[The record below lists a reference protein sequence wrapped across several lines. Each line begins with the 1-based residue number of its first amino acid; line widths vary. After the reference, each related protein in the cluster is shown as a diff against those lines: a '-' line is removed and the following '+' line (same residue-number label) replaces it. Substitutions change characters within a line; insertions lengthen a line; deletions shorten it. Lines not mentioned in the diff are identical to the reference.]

1 MSRVERK
8 RLEKERKKKTRFFVK
23 SSDNFTADVAGYD
36 KEKLNF
42 TDKIKENKSKKSSS
56 DEYYAKEIEKMK
68 SSDSYGKDA
77 TSNSRLMTAD
87 KIISVEDE
95 RMILERRKRNLENQ
109 NESDA
114 NVMTVDDIFT
124 AEDIENGIT
133 ESVPK
138 VQKEKNL
145 KMKKSETNINEIK
158 RIKIENAT
166 FEDEVKVAE
175 SRLAAQGKEANMG
188 KEDITPEKNEQTDE
202 KSKDNIEEK
211 EIILEEIKVNKEGAV
226 GEKAIKSAPIQ
237 TEINDVEDPEKGSG
251 IKRAIKK
258 FFGAIVIIL
267 LVIYGIGCFI
277 FSMRFFPNTIV
288 NGIDVSYKTPDQLD
302 KLAADKIEG
311 YKLVIEG
318 RNNVKDSIAGSS
330 VALEYVK
337 DSSAKKVKSEQG
349 FFGWPLAL
357 YKGESIDGKLNIKY
371 DKDKFER
378 IVSELNIF
386 KKENIKEPVSP
397 YPDYDEKGKKVVI
410 NKGDLG
416 STPKKEAVYAYV
428 SNMLVSEATSEK
440 YPDSVYKAQK
450 NNASNPKL
458 EKAVEF
464 IQPYTENKIE
474 YDFGYEKYTA
484 TGKAIVGMFD
494 IDSEGNYDVKLSKD
508 KVREFVRGLSRKYS
522 TYGDTREIDS
532 ASTGG
537 KLKVSGG
544 IYGWLI
550 DREKETD
557 ELYKLVSEKKNIA
570 NRTPIYYQTA
580 MSRDKNDMGDE
591 FIEIDL
597 SKQYMWYVRKGEVL
611 VSTPIVSGQPGK
623 GDATPTGIYPLNYK
637 TRNATLRGP
646 GYSSPVSYWM
656 PFNGNIGIHDAN
668 WQPYF
673 GGSRY
678 LFAGSHGCINTPYGK
693 AAKFY
698 SLAKEGMP
706 VVVHN

>member
-8 RLEKERKKKTRFFVK
+8 RLEKEQKKKTRFFVK
-23 SSDNFTADVAGYD
+23 SSDNSTANVAGDD

-42 TDKIKENKSKKSSS
+42 TDKTKENKSKKSGA

-68 SSDSYGKDA
+68 SSDSYGEDIASK
-77 TSNSRLMTAD
+77 NRLMTAD

-95 RMILERRKRNLENQ
+95 RMILERRKRNLDNP
-109 NESDA
+109 NESGA

-138 VQKEKNL
+138 VQKEKNP

-158 RIKIENAT
+158 RIKIENAP

-188 KEDITPEKNEQTDE
+188 KEDITPEKNEQIEE
-202 KSKDNIEEK
+202 KSNDIIEEK
-211 EIILEEIKVNKEGAV
+211 EIISEEVIANKEESV
-226 GEKAIKSAPIQ
+226 GEKSIKSAPIQ
-237 TEINDVEDPEKGSG
+237 TEINDIEEPEKGGG
-251 IKRAIKK
+251 IKRALKK
-258 FFGAIVIIL
+258 FFGAIAIIL
-267 LVIYGIGCFI
+267 VVIYGIGCFV
-277 FSMRFFPNTIV
+277 FSGRFFPNTVV
-288 NGIDVSYKTPDQLD
+288 NGIDVSYKTPEQLD
-302 KLAADKIEG
+302 KLAAEKIEG
-311 YKLVIEG
+311 YKLAIEG

-330 VALEYVK
+330 VDLEYVK

-349 FFGWPLAL
+349 FLGWPLAL

-371 DKDKFER
+371 DKDKFEK

-397 YPDYDEKGKKVVI
+397 YPDYDEKGKKVIV

-416 STPKKEAVYAYV
+416 STPKKEAVYAYI

-450 NNASNPKL
+450 NDASNPNL

-484 TGKAIVGMFD
+484 TGKDIVSMFD
-494 IDSEGNYDVKLSKD
+494 VDSEGNYDVKLSKD

-557 ELYKLVSEKKNIA
+557 ELYKLVNEKKNIA

-693 AAKFY
+693 VSKFY